1 MDTDSAPDPTPGT
14 NKAVTPEQDNSL
26 LEIVKT
32 LEEDHQGVLK
42 IEEFPWYPEFRSL
55 SWTFRDEGQEV
66 RIVGGAVRDIILE
79 IQPKDIDLCT
89 TASPDEMLEILDRRN
104 IDHRETGIQHG
115 TLTVRMNGCNF
126 EMTSLRVD
134 VLFKGEKICR
144 YGRSFRDD
152 ANRRDLTV
160 NAMSLDV
167 EGRLFD
173 YFNGRQHLKEGV
185 LRFTDSALTRVCED
199 PLRILRYFRFS
210 SCSQLFSTKCPDDY
224 QRLPEDY
231 QRIFSEKRSAL
242 ADPSIVKGERIWKEF
257 GKTLSS
263 PRCCYALDQM
273 KKCKILRSLGFPV
286 LEGSFE
292 DLIDPT
298 VTTDGVVPETRA
310 AVILGII
317 FKGRVDMLDKLVTR
331 WRVSNK
337 VKDVSRIAADIT
349 EKGDIREI
357 KRQLYFFNPAS
368 FKEEKQVR
376 IQALKTDKKC
386 WLHLN
391 QIKEL
396 EKFER
401 PTFPFTKD
409 HFAKVPKFKTKRKD
423 AIDRLKE
430 AWFESCFEMSVSEM
444 VEMVRDMAENPDL
457 LRKP

>member
-1 MDTDSAPDPTPGT
+1 MSSNVDTDSATYPTPGT
-14 NKAVTPEQDNSL
+14 NKAAIPEQENSQL
-26 LEIVKT
+26 DIAKSLED
-32 LEEDHQGVLK
+32 DHQGILK
-42 IEEFPWYPEFRSL
+42 IEEFPWYPEFRNL

-66 RIVGGAVRDIILE
+66 RIVGGAVRDIILK

-89 TASPDEMLEILDRRN
+89 TASPQEMLDILDRRN

-115 TLTVRMNGCNF
+115 TLTVRMHGYSF

-134 VLFKGEKICR
+134 VLFKGEKICK

-167 EGRLFD
+167 EGRLYD

-210 SCSQLFSTKCPDDY
+210 SCSQLFSTQFPDDY
-224 QRLPEDY
+224 QK
-231 QRIFSEKRSAL
+231 IFSEKRSAL

-298 VTTDGVVPETRA
+298 VTADGVVPETRA

-337 VKDVSRIAADIT
+337 VKDVSRIAAEIT

-357 KRQLYFFNPAS
+357 KKQLYLHNPTS
-368 FKEEKQVR
+368 FTEEKQVR

-386 WLHLN
+386 WLHQD
-391 QIKEL
+391 QIEEL
-396 EKFER
+396 EKYER

-444 VEMVRDMAENPDL
+444 IEMLRDMAENPDL
-457 LRKP
+457 IRKS